1 MRVKRFEYL
10 QWVIICGRRSKSR
23 YVRSLSIW
31 TIIEASVFQNVY
43 VCLSPPVESISTVYS
58 VPIARKRS
66 STSTIAGDFMGSG
79 PLSVRLSMQQES
91 SRKPPQH

>member
-10 QWVIICGRRSKSR
+10 QWVMIFGHRSKSR
-23 YVRSLSIW
+23 YVR

-43 VCLSPPVESISTVYS
+43 VCLSPPVESISKVYS

-79 PLSVRLSMQQES
+79 PLSARLSMQQES